1 MARLLPGAPL
11 ELEELELLEE
21 VLDDA
26 LLELEDELFE
36 LEDELL
42 ELDDEL
48 LELDDELLELDSSPP
63 SVAPHAAKVPTS
75 TAMQP

>member
-1 MARLLPGAPL
+1 MARLSPGVPL
-11 ELEELELLEE
+11 ELEELE

-42 ELDDEL
+42 ELDDELDEL